1 MVSTRFWY
9 SSSAS
14 RKGQKQ
20 RKSQHGG
27 WLGKEHTTAVMLQT
41 TAQSH
46 TATPRHSHHT
56 SGRLIIDCKE
66 NRTTPQT
73 MNTILGMRTITV
85 KSHFFFFFLK
95 PTRKI
100 SKEQLHIWQTQHLL
114 EIKMHCGKVIT
125 WICKCFGS
133 FAKTAGMKVIFT
145 GLMRNLFSY
154 YLFWIVFIS
163 NIPLVPC
170 QFISQLSLQE
180 RFQNTLLHLRHEL
193 GL

>member
-1 MVSTRFWY
+1 MMPTTRRAMQMPVMVSTRFWY

-73 MNTILGMRTITV
+73 INTILGMRTITV
-85 KSHFFFFFLK
+85 KSHFFFFLK
-95 PTRKI
+95 ANEK
-100 SKEQLHIWQTQHLL
+100 
-114 EIKMHCGKVIT
+114 
-125 WICKCFGS
+125 
-133 FAKTAGMKVIFT
+133 
-145 GLMRNLFSY
+145 
-154 YLFWIVFIS
+154 
-163 NIPLVPC
+163 NI
-170 QFISQLSLQE
+170 
-180 RFQNTLLHLRHEL
+180 
-193 GL
+193 